1 MDAGLTI
8 LKFDRSGTIIAE
20 RAILAPERAPAPYN
34 IGCPPVTGTTAP
46 EM

>member
-1 MDAGLTI
+1 MLSLTQSI
-8 LKFDRSGTIIAE
+8 VNPIT
-20 RAILAPERAPAPYN
+20 PERSFPSERFWCPKGPRPYN

>member
-1 MDAGLTI
+1 M
-8 LKFDRSGTIIAE
+8 IIAGW
-20 RAILAPERAPAPYN
+20 AILAPERAPRFYN